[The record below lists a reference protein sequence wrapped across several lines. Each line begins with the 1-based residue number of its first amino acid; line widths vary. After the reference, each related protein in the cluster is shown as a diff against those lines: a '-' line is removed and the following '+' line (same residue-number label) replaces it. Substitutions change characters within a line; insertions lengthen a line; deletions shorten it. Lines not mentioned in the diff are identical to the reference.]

1 MKRLSEEE
9 LVGALASLQAKENK
23 ATPFENLASDI
34 RGHIAALEADNAR
47 LREALREALDDVAD
61 WGSYASPYFQ
71 AKHDLQGDI
80 DKYKAALAERQE
92 GGGDDG

>member
-1 MKRLSEEE
+1 MRRLSEEE
-9 LVGALASLQAKENK
+9 IQRIKNCL
-23 ATPFENLASDI
+23 LASDVI
-34 RGHIAALEADNAR
+34 MLDVEMLVGHIAALESDNAR